1 MPQVRSSRFVRLL
14 AAGAAGVAVVATL
27 PATSAKAGTSSFTV
41 SVKGGYND
49 TQSLGTATG
58 TVTGTTGS
66 AQAGYSVT
74 LCGQSTYPSS
84 TVTIQ
89 GGSATAAHTV
99 YYSSCETF
107 NGNLVSS
114 YGFTNVQVTVSG
126 STFYPGNQ
134 HTTYSR
140 TRTVYF

>member
-14 AAGAAGVAVVATL
+14 AAGAAGVAAVAML
-27 PATSAKAGTSSFTV
+27 PPAGAQAATASFTV

-58 TVTGTTGS
+58 TITGMPGS
-66 AQAGYSVT
+66 TQASYSVT

-84 TVTIQ
+84 RVTIQ
-89 GGSATAAHTV
+89 GGTATVGHTV
-99 YYSSCETF
+99 YYQNCETF
-107 NGNLVSS
+107 SGDLVSS
-114 YGFTNVQVTVSG
+114 YGFANAQITVSG

-134 HTTYSR
+134 YTTY
-140 TRTVYF
+140 TKTKTAYF